1 MHSIIQSF
9 NSKHSPPILFVV
21 VLNVLGSLH
30 VLPHQLHGDH
40 PQRVHLPHT
49 HSGSV
54 EASFE
59 TQLVSKI
66 HIKTNIFEGEKIM
79 SVPRYI
85 MINDPLLAIDLTV
98 SRCKKLLLLGYSES
112 PIFFKQNCLVLSLIH
127 YFFASFAQ
135 LVHLF
140 DSYQIIPIW
149 PFSSSSG
156 LDNSKCCQFFGN
168 NLCLHKEQQ
177 VIIVILDVIFHVMSE
192 SS

>member
-1 MHSIIQSF
+1 MPSKSALDNSIFKLQIPSF
-9 NSKHSPPILFVV
+9 NLFFVV
-21 VLNVLGSLH
+21 VFNILGSLH

-59 TQLVSKI
+59 TQLISER
-66 HIKTNIFEGEKIM
+66 HMKTNIFEKVM

-112 PIFFKQNCLVLSLIH
+112 PILADS
-127 YFFASFAQ
+127 AQ
-135 LVHLF
+135 TAYCSTFPCVCVCVCVTGMT
-140 DSYQIIPIW
+140 SQI
-149 PFSSSSG
+149 FS
-156 LDNSKCCQFFGN
+156 
-168 NLCLHKEQQ
+168 
-177 VIIVILDVIFHVMSE
+177 II
-192 SS
+192 

>member
-9 NSKHSPPILFVV
+9 NSKHSPAILFVV

-98 SRCKKLLLLGYSES
+98 SRCKKLLLLGYGES
-112 PIFFKQNCLVLSLIH
+112 PILFIRIVL
-127 YFFASFAQ
+127 FC
-135 LVHLF
+135 HLF
-140 DSYQIIPIW
+140 ITFLPTLAKLRTAGT
-149 PFSSSSG
+149 PF
-156 LDNSKCCQFFGN
+156 
-168 NLCLHKEQQ
+168 
-177 VIIVILDVIFHVMSE
+177 
-192 SS
+192 

>member
-1 MHSIIQSF
+1 MLTF
-9 NSKHSPPILFVV
+9 NFVVV

-40 PQRVHLPHT
+40 PQRLHLPHT

-112 PIFFKQNCLVLSLIH
+112 PIFFISIVLFCH
-127 YFFASFAQ
+127 SFITLLSTLAK
-135 LVHLF
+135 LCTAGIFF
-140 DSYQIIPIW
+140 DSLYQLPTKSSQYELSVLPVVLTIPNAV
-149 PFSSSSG
+149 SS
-156 LDNSKCCQFFGN
+156 LETIYVYTRN
-168 NLCLHKEQQ
+168 NK
-177 VIIVILDVIFHVMSE
+177 
-192 SS
+192 